1 MAVTYDALLR
11 VNAKATGA
19 GEIKNLGNAIGG
31 LTKSAAGLGA
41 IAGSFTGLGVA
52 LSGLGLAAAG
62 QEIINTADSLDELSQ
77 RTGTSVETLSKLGL
91 AARQSGLD
99 TEQVSG
105 SMVKLSRS
113 LGEIATGGGEKAAA
127 ALSALGISARDAQ
140 GQLKTADQVLLE
152 VANRFQAMPDGA
164 TKAKLAMDLFGK
176 SGAALIPMLNMG
188 SNAIERLNTG
198 MSAEFAKNAGIYND
212 QLELLRA
219 RATALGAS
227 VLSALLPSLI
237 KVTAFTGEMIDR
249 IASWFSNNKERIL
262 AFGKELIDTGKKIL
276 GIGTPLAIGVA
287 AFKLFTS
294 TVQTA
299 QAALKGFILLQS
311 MTPSGL
317 IMATA
322 GAALGMA
329 LVGKATVEIKKI
341 SDAVPKLSQGLE
353 GSGMYAREIN
363 DALTAAGFSTDDLTD
378 KTNTLTDANK
388 QQKAAAEALR
398 KTEEDRTYWLER
410 AGSAYQKQAAQIN
423 LISAANQR
431 RIALAGEENTLAQA
445 YNNLGKTILQNR
457 LELAKTDEEK
467 LAISKQIAQIESES
481 ARLQLEATKL
491 QIQAEQ
497 ELKAAALNR
506 AISNRKEI
514 ESTMALAAAMYNAGQ
529 IGMDKIMDYR
539 QELDKAKR
547 AADTAQLEFNQA
559 QRISNVK
566 TQAANINYQA
576 SVLQAT
582 GEVPAIAN
590 PGMPAAMGN
599 QTPRSYTTIAGIR
612 IPEYAKG
619 GYVTRPTL
627 AVIGE
632 GGEPEYVVPKS
643 KAKAF
648 ANNIA
653 SGKTG
658 DQALKPSWREIALET
673 LANSPGDYMR
683 ASSAIMTGWR
693 KQGGLQTAATEPIL
707 RKRAIESLGFTVGP
721 GAHWGG
727 GDFTIKRR
735 PSLGAIRGE
744 LEDLRARRS
753 GGTPPGQASIT
764 LNTRVDRVIRQ
775 DGEDRVT
782 LAQAQTLASEAA
794 RQAVAQMDGNLKS
807 PTYRQKLGIR

>member
-41 IAGSFTGLGVA
+41 ITGSFTGLGVA

-62 QEIINTADSLDELSQ
+62 REIINTADSLDELSQ

-152 VANRFQAMPDGA
+152 VADRFQTLPDGA
-164 TKAKLAMDLFGK
+164 AKAKLAMDLFGK

-188 SNAIERLNTG
+188 SDAIERLNTG
-198 MSAEFAKNAGIYND
+198 ISADFAKNAGIYND
-212 QLELLRA
+212 QLANLQA
-219 RATALGAS
+219 QASALGAA
-227 VLSALLPSLI
+227 VLTDLLPSLI
-237 KVTAFTGEMIDR
+237 EVTKFTATAIQR
-249 IASWFSNNKERIL
+249 ISEWYEANKGAITGTASVL
-262 AFGKELIDTGKKIL
+262 AGTAKWSTLLTVALTG
-276 GIGTPLAIGVA
+276 G
-287 AFKLFTS
+287 
-294 TVQTA
+294 
-299 QAALKGFILLQS
+299 
-311 MTPSGL
+311 
-317 IMATA
+317 A
-322 GAALGMA
+322 GAAIELYKQMEA
-329 LVGKATVEIKKI
+329 IEKK
-341 SDAVPKLSQGLE
+341 
-353 GSGMYAREIN
+353 
-363 DALTAAGFSTDDLTD
+363 TAASAGSANVYSTSLGGAALNAEELLE
-378 KTNTLTDANK
+378 KTREQQQASAAAAE

-410 AGSAYQKQAAQIN
+410 AGSAYVKQAAQID

-431 RIALAGEENTLAQA
+431 RIALAGEETTLAQA

-529 IGMDKIMDYR
+529 IGMDKIQNYR

-559 QRISNVK
+559 QRINNVK

-582 GEVPAIAN
+582 GEVPASAN
-590 PGMPAAMGN
+590 PGVPAAMGN
-599 QTPRSYTTIAGIR
+599 QTPRRYTTIGGIR

-627 AVIGE
+627 AMIGE

-653 SGKTG
+653 SGRTG

-693 KQGGLQTAATEPIL
+693 QRGGLQTAANEPIL
-707 RKRAIESLGFTVGP
+707 RKRAIESLGFKVVP
-721 GAHWGG
+721 SAHWGG
-727 GDFTIKRR
+727 GGFTIKRR
-735 PSLGAIRGE
+735 PSLAAIRGE
-744 LEDLRARRS
+744 LEDLRASRS

>member
-1 MAVTYDALLR
+1 MAATYDALLR
-11 VNAKATGA
+11 INAKATGA
-19 GEIKNLGNAIGG
+19 GEVKNLGNAIGG
-31 LTKSAAGLGA
+31 LSKSAAGLGA
-41 IAGSFTGLGVA
+41 IAGSITGLGVA
-52 LSGLGLAAAG
+52 LGGVGLAAAG
-62 QEIINTADSLDELSQ
+62 KGIIDMADSLDELSQ

-113 LGEIATGGGEKAAA
+113 LGQIATGGGEKAAG

-152 VANRFQAMPDGA
+152 VADRFKNMADGPEKA
-164 TKAKLAMDLFGK
+164 TAAFDIFGK

-188 SNAIERLNTG
+188 SDAIQKLNTG
-198 MSAEFAKNAGIYND
+198 ISADFAKNAGIYND
-212 QLELLRA
+212 QLANLQA
-219 RATALGAS
+219 QTSALGAS
-227 VLSALLPSLI
+227 VLSALLPSLV
-237 KVTAFTGEMIDR
+237 KVTAWTATAVENLRGWVSANRETIVAFVTGAGNAVKALAPLAVQLGTLVGVWKSYR
-249 IASWFSNNKERIL
+249 IAMQL
-262 AFGKELIDTGKKIL
+262 ASAAQVLFLRL
-276 GIGTPLAIGVA
+276 TPMGAAALVAGLAIGAVA
-287 AFKLFTS
+287 AASVAKEMAEIEKRAKEAGVEGANL
-294 TVQTA
+294 A
-299 QAALKGFILLQS
+299 QALTDA
-311 MTPSGL
+311 
-317 IMATA
+317 
-322 GAALGMA
+322 
-329 LVGKATVEIKKI
+329 GKA
-341 SDAVPKLSQGLE
+341 A
-353 GSGMYAREIN
+353 
-363 DALTAAGFSTDDLTD
+363 DDLTQHQIAAAAAAAAAAEAQ
-378 KTNTLTDANK
+378 KT
-388 QQKAAAEALR
+388 AAEALR

-410 AGSAYQKQAAQIN
+410 AGSAYEKQAAQVD

-431 RIALAGEENTLAQA
+431 RTALAGEENTLAQA

-467 LAISKQIAQIESES
+467 LAISRQIMDMEIQS
-481 ARLQLEATKL
+481 ARLQREATEL
-491 QIQAEQ
+491 QIRAEE
-497 ELKAAALNR
+497 ELAAASVNR

-514 ESTMALAAAMYNAGQ
+514 ESTLALASAMYNAGQ
-529 IGMDKIMDYR
+529 IGIDKINDLR
-539 QELDKAKR
+539 FKLQEVTG
-547 AADTAQLEFNQA
+547 AANTAQLNLNQA
-559 QRISNVK
+559 RQVGGTRRKLADVNFQS
-566 TQAANINYQA
+566 ASLQA
-576 SVLQAT
+576 SGNFQQMQTSLPNVNREPRWYLNTPNGVIPQYAT
-582 GEVPAIAN
+582 
-590 PGMPAAMGN
+590 
-599 QTPRSYTTIAGIR
+599 
-612 IPEYAKG
+612 G

-627 AVIGE
+627 AMIGE

-653 SGKTG
+653 SGRTG

-693 KQGGLQTAATEPIL
+693 QRGGLQTAANEPIL
-707 RKRAIESLGFTVGP
+707 RKRAIESLGFKVGP

-727 GDFTIKRR
+727 GGFTIKGR
-735 PSLGAIRGE
+735 PSLAGIRSE

-753 GGTPPGQASIT
+753 AGMSPGQASIT
-764 LNTRVDRVIRQ
+764 LNTRVDKVVRQ

>member
-19 GEIKNLGNAIGG
+19 GEVKNLGNAIGG

-41 IAGSFTGLGVA
+41 IAGSVTGLGVA
-52 LSGLGLAAAG
+52 LGGVGLAAGAKG
-62 QEIINTADSLDELSQ
+62 IIDMADSLDELSQ
-77 RTGTSVETLSKLGL
+77 RSGASAENLSKLGA
-91 AARQSGLD
+91 AARMSGLD
-99 TEQVSG
+99 TEQVSAG
-105 SMVKLSRS
+105 LVKLSKN
-113 LGEIATGGGEKAAA
+113 LGEIAAGGGKDAKAALDQLGVSA
-127 ALSALGISARDAQ
+127 FNASGELRKPDEVMFDLIDSLARMEDGGKKTRLSME
-140 GQLKTADQVLLE
+140 LL
-152 VANRFQAMPDGA
+152 
-164 TKAKLAMDLFGK
+164 GK
-176 SGAALIPMLNMG
+176 SGANLIPMFNMG
-188 SNAIERLNTG
+188 SEAIKNLNTG
-198 MSAEFAKNAGIYND
+198 ISNEFAKNAGAYND
-212 QLELLRA
+212 RMAMLGTQF
-219 RATALGAS
+219 TALG
-227 VLSALLPSLI
+227 VTILDQLLPSMIKGTEFIGGLI
-237 KVTAFTGEMIDR
+237 STAQSWLTENEGALGAFAKG
-249 IASWFSNNKERIL
+249 IASTAVEVAKIAGPVLIAVAAYKAYKSAVAAAVIVQGLFNATTAANPIGLL
-262 AFGKELIDTGKKIL
+262 AMAAGL
-276 GIGTPLAIGVA
+276 GIGAVAMAKIAAEMKKAKDEGDRLAGSSGGFA
-287 AFKLFTS
+287 K
-294 TVQTA
+294 
-299 QAALKGFILLQS
+299 ALK
-311 MTPSGL
+311 
-317 IMATA
+317 
-322 GAALGMA
+322 
-329 LVGKATVEIKKI
+329 
-341 SDAVPKLSQGLE
+341 DAEDNLE
-353 GSGMYAREIN
+353 GITTKQQASA
-363 DALTAAGFSTDDLTD
+363 AAAG
-378 KTNTLTDANK
+378 

-410 AGSAYQKQAAQIN
+410 AGSAYQKQAAQID
-423 LISAANQR
+423 LISAAQQR
-431 RIALAGEENTLAQA
+431 RTALAGEENTLAQA

-467 LAISKQIAQIESES
+467 LVISKQIAQIESES
-481 ARLQLEATKL
+481 ARLQLQATKL
-491 QIQAEQ
+491 QIQAEE

-506 AISNRKEI
+506 AIANRKEI
-514 ESTMALAAAMYNAGQ
+514 ESTLALAAAMYNAGQ
-529 IGMDKIMDYR
+529 IGMDKIQNYR
-539 QELDKAKR
+539 QELDKAKG

-559 QRISNVK
+559 RRINNVK

-582 GEVPAIAN
+582 GEVPASAN
-590 PGMPAAMGN
+590 PGVPAAMGS
-599 QTPRSYTTIAGIR
+599 QTPRRYTTIGGIR

-627 AVIGE
+627 AMIGE

-653 SGKTG
+653 SGRTG

-693 KQGGLQTAATEPIL
+693 QRGGLQNAANEPIL

-727 GDFTIKRR
+727 GGFTIKRR
-735 PSLGAIRGE
+735 PSLAAIRGE

-753 GGTPPGQASIT
+753 GGTRPGQASSIT

-782 LAQAQTLASEAA
+782 LAQAQSLASEAA

>member
-41 IAGSFTGLGVA
+41 ITGSFTGLGVA

-62 QEIINTADSLDELSQ
+62 REIISTADSLDELSQ

-152 VANRFQAMPDGA
+152 VADRFQTLPDGA
-164 TKAKLAMDLFGK
+164 AKAKLAMDLFGK

-188 SNAIERLNTG
+188 SDAIERLNTG
-198 MSAEFAKNAGIYND
+198 ISADFAKNAGIYND
-212 QLELLRA
+212 QLANLQA
-219 RATALGAS
+219 QASALGAA
-227 VLSALLPSLI
+227 VLTDLLPSLI
-237 KVTAFTGEMIDR
+237 EVTKFTATAIQR
-249 IASWFSNNKERIL
+249 ISEWYEANKGAITGTASVL
-262 AFGKELIDTGKKIL
+262 AGTAKWSTLLTVALTG
-276 GIGTPLAIGVA
+276 G
-287 AFKLFTS
+287 
-294 TVQTA
+294 
-299 QAALKGFILLQS
+299 
-311 MTPSGL
+311 
-317 IMATA
+317 A
-322 GAALGMA
+322 GAAIELYKQMEA
-329 LVGKATVEIKKI
+329 IEKK
-341 SDAVPKLSQGLE
+341 
-353 GSGMYAREIN
+353 
-363 DALTAAGFSTDDLTD
+363 TAASAGSANVYSTSLGGAALNAEELLE
-378 KTNTLTDANK
+378 KTREQQQASAAAAE

-410 AGSAYQKQAAQIN
+410 AGSAYQKQAAQID

-431 RIALAGEENTLAQA
+431 RTALAGEENTLAQA

-491 QIQAEQ
+491 QIQAEE

-506 AISNRKEI
+506 AISNRKAI

-529 IGMDKIMDYR
+529 IGMDKIQSYR
-539 QELDKAKR
+539 LELDKAKG

-559 QRISNVK
+559 QRINNVK

-582 GEVPAIAN
+582 GEVPASAN
-590 PGMPAAMGN
+590 PGVPAAMGN
-599 QTPRSYTTIAGIR
+599 QTPRRYTTIGGIR

-627 AVIGE
+627 AMIGE

-653 SGKTG
+653 SGRTG

-673 LANSPGDYMR
+673 LANSPGDYMQ

-693 KQGGLQTAATEPIL
+693 QRGGLQTAANEPIL
-707 RKRAIESLGFTVGP
+707 RKRAIESLGFTVVP
-721 GAHWGG
+721 SAHWGG
-727 GDFTIKRR
+727 GGFTIKRR
-735 PSLGAIRGE
+735 PSLAAIRGE
-744 LEDLRARRS
+744 LEDLRASRS